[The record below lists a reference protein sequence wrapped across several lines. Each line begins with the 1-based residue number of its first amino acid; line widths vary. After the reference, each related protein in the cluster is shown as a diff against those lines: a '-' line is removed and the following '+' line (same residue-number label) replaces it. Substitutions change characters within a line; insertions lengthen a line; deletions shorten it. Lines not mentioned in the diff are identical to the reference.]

1 MATFGS
7 MADEVGRKL
16 AGYTLRNDR
25 QTYLISALNSTSL
38 GINVASAE
46 NVSNGM
52 IEIGDEL
59 IYIDSYD
66 RVGGTL
72 TVPPYGRGYDGTESR
87 SHATGSK
94 VVVSPTFPRFDI
106 KAALNE
112 TVNAVFPD
120 LYATTSTT
128 FTYSPAVSTYALPDD
143 CETVLGVSYQ
153 SIGPSKEWVPVRN
166 YRVDT
171 MSNMSQFNSR
181 NTLTIYSGVE
191 SGRTVQVSY
200 SAAPTEMLSDDDD
213 FGVATGLPE
222 SSKDVIVFGAAAR
235 LASFIDPGRL
245 TFGSAESDQMSQVAG
260 RSYGAGTNASKYL
273 LAIYQ
278 QRLQEESRKLSDRNP
293 IRIHFTR

>member
-72 TVPPYGRGYDGTESR
+72 TAPPYGRGYDGTEAR

-112 TVNAVFPD
+112 TVHAVFPD
-120 LYATTSTT
+120 LYATTSAT

-153 SIGPSKEWVPVRN
+153 STGPSKEWVPVRN
-166 YRVDT
+166 YRVDS

-181 NTLTIYSGVE
+181 NSITIYGGVE
-191 SGRTVQVSY
+191 TGRTVQVSY
-200 SAAPTEMLSDDDD
+200 SSAPAEMLSDDDD

-245 TFGSAESDQMSQVAG
+245 TFGSA
-260 RSYGAGTNASKYL
+260 
-273 LAIYQ
+273 
-278 QRLQEESRKLSDRNP
+278 
-293 IRIHFTR
+293 

>member
-25 QTYLISALNSTSL
+25 QTHLISALNSTSL

-72 TVPPYGRGYDGTESR
+72 TVPPYGRGYDGTEAR

-112 TVNAVFPD
+112 TVHAVFPD
-120 LYATTSTT
+120 LYSTSSTT

-143 CETVLGVSYQ
+143 CEAVLGVSYQ
-153 SIGPSKEWVPVRN
+153 SIGPSQEWYPVRG

-171 MSNMSQFNSR
+171 MANVGEFNTR
-181 NTLTIYSGVE
+181 NTISIYTGVQP
-191 SGRTVQVSY
+191 GRKVQVY
-200 SAAPTEMLSDDDD
+200 YTAAPQEMLSDDDD
-213 FGVATGLPE
+213 FSLSTGLPE

-260 RSYGAGTNASKYL
+260 RAYGAGTNASKYL

-278 QRLQEESRKLSDRNP
+278 QRLQEEARKLSDRNP
-293 IRIHFTR
+293 IRVHFTR